1 MEKKSQKKAPTD
13 MITGIIS
20 KRRKPWR
27 RKKKKLKIQPKKL
40 QKKIGL
46 QKSRKNLH
54 PKQKRALLKNLKKL
68 NKNE

>member
-1 MEKKSQKKAPTD
+1 MKKKEKKKS
-13 MITGIIS
+13 
-20 KRRKPWR
+20 
-27 RKKKKLKIQPKKL
+27 KIQPKKL

>member
-1 MEKKSQKKAPTD
+1 MKKKEKKEKN
-13 MITGIIS
+13 
-20 KRRKPWR
+20 
-27 RKKKKLKIQPKKL
+27 QPKKL